1 MTWRMVSVASG
12 LMVVA
17 LAGCSD
23 VPSAPTAND
32 IELDRPALGT
42 SGIATRAG
50 DDAELSQLTQ
60 RVLDL
65 KTQVTA
71 AGRITLT
78 HQLELERLRVAVSAW
93 QTRTGRADIS
103 VSAPQSLTRRA
114 LGNQTGGCDACPIV
128 HTDSPGKVCFLTG
141 QGNCVP
147 INHDNWVLRS
157 CAYYCFEVKS
167 LVLVPAVA
175 RSRP

>member
-1 MTWRMVSVASG
+1 MTWRMVSVVSG

-17 LAGCSD
+17 LAGCSN
-23 VPSAPTAND
+23 VPSAPSAND
-32 IELDRPALGT
+32 LELERPALGAAT
-42 SGIATRAG
+42 ATRAG

-65 KTQVTA
+65 KTQVTT

-93 QTRTGRADIS
+93 QTRTGRTDIS
-103 VSAPQSLTRRA
+103 VSPPQSLTRRA
-114 LGNQTGGCDACPIV
+114 PGNQTGGCDACPIV

-147 INHDNWVLRS
+147 INHDNWVLRA
-157 CAYYCFEVKS
+157 CAYYCFEVKA
-167 LVLVPAVA
+167 LVLVPAAA